1 MKEDNLLLKARGG
14 DDFSLDQLMLM
25 YTPLVNKIARKYF
38 LVGAGLDDLIQE
50 GMIGLY
56 KAFLG
61 YKDEALSSFKTFAT
75 LCITRQIQSAV
86 KLANRNK
93 NIPLNAYF
101 SINNQGMVV
110 ISTPLK
116 ADSVEE
122 GIYIPSGELSPE
134 ENVLNEERVAEINKE
149 IEKCLSDFEK
159 KVLKHFISGKN
170 YIEIAQILVKDP
182 KSIDNAL
189 NRIKIKLRFLKY

>member
-93 NIPLNAYF
+93 NLPLNAYF

>member
-14 DDFSLDQLMLM
+14 DDFSLDRLMLM

-61 YKDEALSSFKTFAT
+61 YKEEALSSFKTFAT

-110 ISTPLK
+110 TSTPIN
-116 ADSVEE
+116 ADSSEE
-122 GIYIPSGELSPE
+122 GIYIPSGDLSPE
-134 ENVLNEERVAEINKE
+134 EYIINEERVAEINRN
-149 IEKCLSDFEK
+149 IEKSLSDFEK
-159 KVLKHFISGKN
+159 KVLQHFISGKN
-170 YIEIAQILVKDP
+170 YIEIAQILAKEP